1 MNVLARR
8 PVQIIVGVV
17 VALALFGGGYAVG
30 SSRAPAATTA
40 ASSTTGATT
49 GRGANGGAG
58 GAGANGGAAAARGL
72 ANGQILAVNSDSIT
86 ISVRSGGGANGATP
100 TTTTQLVLVGTGTRV
115 VKTVETDVKL
125 TDLKVGDTVT
135 VAGTP
140 DTASGTISAQTIVL
154 GGTNILGDILGG
166 TQFPGGRGGAG
177 ASGSPRPTP
186 TR

>member
-1 MNVLARR
+1 MSVLARR

-17 VALALFGGGYAVG
+17 VALALFGGGYAFG
-30 SSRAPAATTA
+30 STRGPAATTA
-40 ASSTTGATT
+40 ATTTTGATT
-49 GRGANGGAG
+49 GRGATG
-58 GAGANGGAAAARGL
+58 GAGAFGANSGAAADRGV

-86 ISVRSGGGANGATP
+86 ISIRAAGANGASP
-100 TTTTQLVLVGTGTRV
+100 TTTTQLVLVGTATRV
-115 VKTVETDVKL
+115 VKTVETDVKI

-154 GGTNILGDILGG
+154 GGTNILGG
-166 TQFPGGRGGAG
+166 TTPGGRGAG
-177 ASGSPRPTP
+177 ASGSPQPSP

>member
-8 PVQIIVGVV
+8 PVQIVVGVV
-17 VALALFGGGYAVG
+17 VALALFGGGFAFG
-30 SSRAPAATTA
+30 SMRAPATPQTTA
-40 ASSTTGATT
+40 KDATGTPVV
-49 GRGANGGAG
+49 RGGGGGAP
-58 GAGANGGAAAARGL
+58 NGAAARGL
-72 ANGQILAVNSDSIT
+72 TNGQIVSVNSDSIT
-86 ISVRSGGGANGATP
+86 ISVRQGGANGASP

-135 VAGTP
+135 IAGTP
-140 DTASGTISAQTIVL
+140 DTASGTVSAQTIVI
-154 GGTNILGDILGG
+154 GGANILGDILGG
-166 TQFPGGRGGAG
+166 TTPGGRGPG

>member
-17 VALALFGGGYAVG
+17 VALALFGGGFAFG
-30 SSRAPAATTA
+30 SSRAPAATATGA
-40 ASSTTGATT
+40 AGSTGTTGF
-49 GRGANGGAG
+49 RGGAG
-58 GAGANGGAAAARGL
+58 GSGAAGAGAAQRGIS
-72 ANGQILAVNSDSIT
+72 NGQILAVNSDSIT
-86 ISVRSGGGANGATP
+86 ISIRTGGANGASP
-100 TTTTQLVLVGTGTRV
+100 TTSTELVLVGSGTRV

-125 TDLKVGDTVT
+125 ADLKVGDTVT

-140 DTASGTISAQTIVL
+140 DATSGTVSAQTIVV
-154 GGTNILGDILGG
+154 GGAGILGDILGG
-166 TQFPGGRGGAG
+166 TQFPGGRGAG

>member
-8 PVQIIVGVV
+8 PVQIVVGVV
-17 VALALFGGGYAVG
+17 VALALFGGGFAFG
-30 SSRAPAATTA
+30 SSRAPAATAGATG
-40 ASSTTGATT
+40 ASGTTGF
-49 GRGANGGAG
+49 RG
-58 GAGANGGAAAARGL
+58 GAGASGGAGNAAAQRGIT
-72 ANGQILAVNSDSIT
+72 NGQILAVNTDSIT
-86 ISVRSGGGANGATP
+86 ISIRSGGANGASP
-100 TTTTQLVLVGTGTRV
+100 TTTTQLVLVGSGTRV

-140 DTASGTISAQTIVL
+140 DTTSGTVSAQTIVI

-166 TQFPGGRGGAG
+166 TQFPGGRGAG
-177 ASGSPRPTP
+177 ASGSPRPSP

>member
-1 MNVLARR
+1 MSVLARR

-17 VALALFGGGYAVG
+17 VALALFGGGYAFG
-30 SSRAPAATTA
+30 SSQTPSATTA
-40 ASSTTGATT
+40 ATTGSTGPTT
-49 GRGANGGAG
+49 GRGMGGG
-58 GAGANGGAAAARGL
+58 GGAAARGL
-72 ANGQILAVNSDSIT
+72 TNGQILAVNSDSIT
-86 ISVRSGGGANGATP
+86 VTVRSGGANGASP
-100 TTTTQLVLVGTGTRV
+100 TTSTQLVLVGSGTRV
-115 VKTVETDVKL
+115 VRTVETDVKL

-140 DTASGTISAQTIVL
+140 DTSTGTVSAQTIVV

-166 TQFPGGRGGAG
+166 TTPGGRGAG